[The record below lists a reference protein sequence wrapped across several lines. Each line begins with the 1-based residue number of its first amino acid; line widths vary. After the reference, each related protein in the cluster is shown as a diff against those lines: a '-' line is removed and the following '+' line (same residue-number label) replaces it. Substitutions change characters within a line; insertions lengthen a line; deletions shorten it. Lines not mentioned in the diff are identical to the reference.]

1 MTVPHRCETSPSQ
14 HHRCVTDS
22 LDVGRN
28 NDSQPSDPPSGW
40 EIINPAVRRGP
51 FRVALFDFDGTL
63 SLIRE
68 GWPQIM
74 VSRMLHHLRQQQLI
88 REPEAECAAH
98 LEHWILA
105 LNGHPTLQ
113 QMERFAE
120 EVRIRGGTPASPE
133 VYLHDYLEALMAM
146 VQQRCNELTT
156 GAASPADWVVPAAH
170 RILTHLQQRGVE
182 LYVASGTDMVHVRHE
197 VELLQLASCVGGRVF
212 APAHNDPSFRK
223 RDVILRAMHEQNICG
238 AELIGFGDGVV
249 ETQEVKRVGGVAV
262 GVASQPAGVRG
273 VNAAKRETLIAAG
286 ADIIIPDYQQ
296 AEALLAW
303 LWGS

>member
-1 MTVPHRCETSPSQ
+1 MAVSHRCETDPIDIGGHSDRPA
-14 HHRCVTDS
+14 
-22 LDVGRN
+22 G
-28 NDSQPSDPPSGW
+28 DPPSGW
-40 EIINPAVRRGP
+40 EIVNPAVRRGL

-74 VSRMLHHLRQQQLI
+74 VGRMLHHLRQQQLI
-88 REPEAECAAH
+88 HEPEAECAAH
-98 LEHWILA
+98 LERFILA
-105 LNGHPTLQ
+105 LNGHPTLK
-113 QMERFAE
+113 QMERLAE
-120 EVRIRGGTPASPE
+120 EIHRRGGTPANPE
-133 VYLHDYLEALMAM
+133 VYLDDYLEALMAM
-146 VQQRCNELTT
+146 VQQRWEKLTT

-170 RILTHLQQRGVE
+170 QVLRHLQQRRVE
-182 LYVASGTDMVHVRHE
+182 LYVASGTDMTHVRHE
-197 VELLQLASCVGGRVF
+197 VELLQLAPYVGGRVF
-212 APAHNDPSFRK
+212 APAHNNPSFRK
-223 RDVILRAMHEQNICG
+223 RDVIRRAMDEQNIPG

-249 ETQEVKRVGGVAV
+249 ETHEVKRVGGVAV

-273 VNAAKRETLIAAG
+273 VNPVKRETLIAAG